1 MIEHGMTA
9 RPPWKLLV
17 EHFQGKQLSDE
28 FSIQANARPLRFVE
42 QAIFDLRL
50 LKGQDN
56 VSSIDPVF
64 SGIFSLG
71 RPSQFIAGW
80 IDGDYFQTATF
91 PSSDTIALSENNL
104 DSLFFKIVGDLIPP
118 GGSFMVSYS
127 LFSKESKIHKETRQ
141 GLDKGYPP
149 VVTPLGFLLFQA
161 GCGMGFKDWYF
172 SEGGR
177 EGPEKLQGFK
187 PINFEVAKRKAES
200 MSQELHRFQIIQSDD
215 DEFTQ
220 ACRAR
225 AEYVIRELQNMR

>member
-1 MIEHGMTA
+1 MTEHRRVTQ
-9 RPPWKLLV
+9 RPQELLV
-17 EHFQGKQLSDE
+17 EYFRDRKLSDE
-28 FSIQANARPLRFVE
+28 FSVRANARPLRFVE

-50 LKGQDN
+50 LKGN

-71 RPSQFIAGW
+71 RPSQFIVGW
-80 IDGDYFQTATF
+80 IDGDYFETATF
-91 PSSDTIALSENNL
+91 PSSDTFSLSERGL
-104 DSLFFKIVGDLIPP
+104 DSSFFRIIGGLIPL

-127 LFSKESKIHKETRQ
+127 LFSKESKIHKETRL

-172 SEGGR
+172 AEGGR

-187 PINFEVAKRKAES
+187 PIDSETAKEKAKS
-200 MSQELHRFQIIQSDD
+200 IIQELQRFRIIQSDN
-215 DEFTQ
+215 DEFAR

-225 AEYVIRELQNMR
+225 AERVVQELQDTR